1 MKFPHCTQCRDE
13 VVWYSVVLNVLLVCF
28 KGSMGIMTG
37 SSALVADAFHSSAD
51 VIASAVTVISLRIS
65 SVPPDADHAYG
76 HGKIQFI
83 SSAVVGLILA
93 AGALGLLVSS
103 LISVMQ
109 GTYETP
115 SRLAVLGAM
124 ISISCNEI
132 MFRYQGCVAKELS
145 SPAIMANAWDNRSD
159 AISSVG
165 VLIGLLFA
173 TFGYPIADS
182 LASVALS
189 LVVFRIGFELIVDA
203 VKGLMDAMPD
213 RSELE
218 EIYRIAKQSPGVL
231 GIAYL
236 RARVMGESLHVD
248 INVQVD
254 GKLKVYE
261 GDLIVDVLKDKI
273 SRGLGSEQSE
283 IQVYLTPLEV
293 DQRTGGVV

>member
-1 MKFPHCTQCRDE
+1 MKFSHCSECRDD
-13 VVWYSVVLNVLLVCF
+13 VVWYAVVVNVLQMCF
-28 KGSMGIMTG
+28 KGIMGILTG

-65 SVPPDADHAYG
+65 SVPADEDHAYG

-83 SSAVVGLILA
+83 SSAIVGMILA
-93 AGALGLLVSS
+93 FGALGLLVTAM
-103 LISVMQ
+103 INVVQ
-109 GTYETP
+109 GNYEAP
-115 SRLAVLGAM
+115 SRLAVLGAV
-124 ISISCNEI
+124 ISIACNEI
-132 MFRYQGCVAKELS
+132 MYRYQGCVGRELN

-159 AISSVG
+159 AISSTG

-189 LVVFRIGFELIVDA
+189 LIVFRIGFELIMDA
-203 VKGLMDAMPD
+203 IKGLMDAMPD

-218 EIYRIAKQSPGVL
+218 EIYRIAKRSPGVL

-236 RARVMGESLHVD
+236 RARVMGEALHVD

-273 SRGLGSEQSE
+273 ARGLENEESE
-283 IQVYLTPLEV
+283 IHVYLTPLEV
-293 DQRTGGVV
+293 RS

>member
-1 MKFPHCTQCRDE
+1 MKFPHCTKCRDE
-13 VVWYSVVLNVLLVCF
+13 VVWYAVVVNVMQMIF
-28 KGSMGIMTG
+28 KGTMGFVTG

-65 SVPPDADHAYG
+65 SVPADDDHAYG

-93 AGALGLLVSS
+93 VGALALLVTS
-103 LISVMQ
+103 LMTVVK
-109 GTYETP
+109 GTYEAP
-115 SRLAVLGAM
+115 SRLAVLGAV
-124 ISISCNEI
+124 ISIACNEI
-132 MFRYQGCVAKELS
+132 MYRYQGCVARELN

-159 AISSVG
+159 AISSTG
-165 VLIGLLFA
+165 VLIGILFA

-189 LVVFRIGFELIVDA
+189 LIVFRIGFELISDA
-203 VKGLMDAMPD
+203 IKGLMDAMPD
-213 RSELE
+213 REELE
-218 EIYRIAKQSPGVL
+218 EIYRIAKRSPGVL

-236 RARVMGESLHVD
+236 RARIMGEELHVD

-254 GKLKVYE
+254 SKLKVYE
-261 GDLIVDVLKDKI
+261 GDLIVDVLKNKIVEGLDDKAC
-273 SRGLGSEQSE
+273 E

-293 DQRTGGVV
+293 SKKLKGIR